1 MCAAISAQEKLQ
13 AAMQHKIV
21 PNQEYLLQGSVLD
34 SSKDVLI
41 HRLRGL
47 ADNVDEQVETFQDR
61 ERVLTLGPVSGQT
74 LTLYVRQAMDV
85 RPGMD
90 QSDTPW
96 TMRYIGQPELG
107 DKSRPTVLRNSIDVG
122 CTPNVLEFL
131 SEMGFKQDYEFMC
144 KGLMFR
150 KGRMKIL
157 VYKVYKVNKTA
168 DNWEPLSMSHVVE
181 LSVLAPQGHD
191 AVAEDVRNFA
201 EQLKPLVQL
210 EKTDY
215 RRL

>member
-1 MCAAISAQEKLQ
+1 MLDAAFQSKV
-13 AAMQHKIV
+13 V
-21 PNQEYLLQGSVLD
+21 PNQEYLLQGSVLN
-34 SSKDVLI
+34 SAKDVLI

-47 ADNVDEQVETFQDR
+47 ADNVDEQVETFHDR
-61 ERVLTLGPVSGQT
+61 ERVLVLGPVGGSGRPES
-74 LTLYVRQAMDV
+74 LTLYVRQAIDHPDV
-85 RPGMD
+85 
-90 QSDTPW
+90 PW
-96 TMRYIGQPELG
+96 TIRYIGAPEVG
-107 DKSRPTVLRNSIDVG
+107 DKSRPTVLRSSIDVG

-131 SEMGFKQDYEFMC
+131 TEMGFKQDYEYIC
-144 KGLMFR
+144 KGWIFR

-157 VYKVYKVNKTA
+157 VFQLFKNKTP
-168 DNWEPLSMSHVVE
+168 DLWEPVTNSHVVE

-191 AVAEDVRNFA
+191 AVGEDVRNFA

>member
-1 MCAAISAQEKLQ
+1 MCAAVSAQEMLQ
-13 AAMQHKIV
+13 AAIQTKVV

-34 SSKDVLI
+34 SAKDVLI

-47 ADNVDEQVETFQDR
+47 ADNVDEQVETFHDR
-61 ERVLTLGPVSGQT
+61 ERCSPWAQVSPGGQS
-74 LTLYVRQAMDV
+74 LTLYVRQAVDHPDV
-85 RPGMD
+85 
-90 QSDTPW
+90 PW
-96 TMRYIGQPELG
+96 TMRYIGQPEVG

-131 SEMGFKQDYEFMC
+131 SEMGFKQEYEYMS
-144 KGLMFR
+144 KGFMFR

-157 VYKVYKVNKTA
+157 VYKIYKVSTNSRRES
-168 DNWEPLSMSHVVE
+168 WEPVGMSHLVE

-191 AVAEDVRNFA
+191 ASAEDVAQLR

-215 RRL
+215 HRRL